1 MRRTVGTEK
10 SIRTALA
17 LLITLLL
24 VSASGAEEIV
34 DGIAAQVGSEIVLI
48 SDVYQI
54 AEPPERRLREQGAS
68 EKEIAMLRA
77 EILERMI
84 ERALIRQ
91 VVRRAELDATEAEVD
106 TAIGNIASENGLT
119 MEQLRASVEAQGLP
133 FEAYRE
139 RIRGEIEHA
148 KVING
153 MIGARV
159 RVDEKDVRALYDQEY
174 GDQPAGGTEVHLRHI
189 LVPFDSEDPAARRRA
204 CAQTRKALVRIR
216 GGEPFQDVAAEVST
230 VKPEKGG
237 DIGWF
242 HSSSLAPW
250 MREAIDPLSNGGTSD
265 VIEMPFGCNL
275 LHVDE
280 KRAYEQI
287 AYEDVHDRL
296 AEYLYQM
303 RLGEE
308 YSAFIDEL
316 REKTFIERKGIFAD
330 AARLGDGKD
339 TGADELDLGLG
350 NDTF

>member
-1 MRRTVGTEK
+1 M
-10 SIRTALA
+10 RTALA
-17 LLITLLL
+17 LLITLL
-24 VSASGAEEIV
+24 VMGAAGAEEIV

-54 AEPPERRLREQGAS
+54 AEPPERRLREQGATA
-68 EKEIAMLRA
+68 KDIAMLRA

-106 TAIGNIASENGLT
+106 TAIENIASENGLT
-119 MEQLRASVEAQGLP
+119 VAQLKASVEAQGLP
-133 FEAYRE
+133 FGAYRE

-153 MIGARV
+153 LIGSRV
-159 RVDEKDVRALYDQEY
+159 RIDDEDVRALYDQEY

-189 LVPFDSEDPAARRRA
+189 LVPFDSENPAARRRA
-204 CAQTRKALVRIR
+204 CDQTRKALLRIR

-230 VKPEKGG
+230 AKPEKGG

-242 HSSSLAPW
+242 HASSLAPW
-250 MREAIDPLSNGGTSD
+250 MREAIDPLSDGETSD

-280 KRAYEQI
+280 KRLYEQVT
-287 AYEDVHDRL
+287 YESVQARLADYLYQQRL
-296 AEYLYQM
+296 AE
-303 RLGEE
+303 E
-308 YSAFIDEL
+308 YSKFINEM
-316 REKTFIERKGIFAD
+316 REQTYIERKGIFAD
-330 AARLGDGKD
+330 AARLGDGRE
-339 TGADELDLGLG
+339 TGADDIDLGLG

>member
-1 MRRTVGTEK
+1 MRTP
-10 SIRTALA
+10 LA
-17 LLITLLL
+17 LLITLL
-24 VSASGAEEIV
+24 VVGAAAAEEIV

-54 AEPPERRLREQGAS
+54 AEPPERRLREQGATD
-68 EKEIAMLRA
+68 KDIAMLRA

-106 TAIGNIASENGLT
+106 NAIESIASENGLSV
-119 MEQLRASVEAQGLP
+119 EQLKESVEAQGLP
-133 FEAYRE
+133 FETYRE
-139 RIRGEIEHA
+139 RIRGEIEQA

-159 RVDEKDVRALYDQEY
+159 RVEEKDIRALYDEEY
-174 GDQPAGGTEVHLRHI
+174 GDQPAGGMEVHLRHI

-204 CAQTRKALVRIR
+204 CDQTRKALLRIR

-230 VKPEKGG
+230 MNPEKGG

-242 HSSSLAPW
+242 HASSLAPW
-250 MREAIDPLSNGGTSD
+250 MTDAIDPLPDGGTSD

-275 LHVDE
+275 LQVVE
-280 KRAYEQI
+280 KRLYEQI
-287 AYEDVHDRL
+287 TYESARAGL
-296 AEYLYQM
+296 ADYLYQK

-308 YSAFIDEL
+308 YSEFIEEL
-316 REKTFIERKGIFAD
+316 REQTYIERKGIFAD
-330 AARLGDGKD
+330 AARLGDGD
-339 TGADELDLGLG
+339 ETGADAIDLGLG

>member
-1 MRRTVGTEK
+1 M
-10 SIRTALA
+10 RTALA
-17 LLITLLL
+17 LLITLL
-24 VSASGAEEIV
+24 VMGAAGAEEIV

-54 AEPPERRLREQGAS
+54 AEPPERRLREQGATA
-68 EKEIAMLRA
+68 KDIAMLRA

-106 TAIGNIASENGLT
+106 TAIENIASENGLT
-119 MEQLRASVEAQGLP
+119 VEQLKASVEAQGLP
-133 FEAYRE
+133 FGAYRE

-153 MIGARV
+153 LIGSRV
-159 RVDEKDVRALYDQEY
+159 RIDDEDVRALYDQEY

-189 LVPFDSEDPAARRRA
+189 LVPFDSENPAARRRA
-204 CAQTRKALVRIR
+204 CDQTRKALLRIR

-230 VKPEKGG
+230 AKPEKGG

-242 HSSSLAPW
+242 HASSLAPW
-250 MREAIDPLSNGGTSD
+250 MREAIDPLSDGETSD

-280 KRAYEQI
+280 KRLYEQVT
-287 AYEDVHDRL
+287 YESVQARLADYLYQQRL
-296 AEYLYQM
+296 AE
-303 RLGEE
+303 E
-308 YSAFIDEL
+308 YSKFIDEM
-316 REKTFIERKGIFAD
+316 REQTYIERKGIFAD
-330 AARLGDGKD
+330 AARLGDGRE
-339 TGADELDLGLG
+339 TGADDIDLGLG

>member
-1 MRRTVGTEK
+1 M
-10 SIRTALA
+10 RTALA
-17 LLITLLL
+17 LLITLL
-24 VSASGAEEIV
+24 VTGAAGAEEIV

-54 AEPPERRLREQGAS
+54 AEPPERRLREQGATA
-68 EKEIAMLRA
+68 KDIAMLRA

-106 TAIGNIASENGLT
+106 TAIENIASENGLT
-119 MEQLRASVEAQGLP
+119 VEQLKASVEAQGLP

-153 MIGARV
+153 MIGSRV
-159 RVDEKDVRALYDQEY
+159 RVDDKDVRALYDQEY

-204 CAQTRKALVRIR
+204 CDQTRKALLRIR

-242 HSSSLAPW
+242 HASSLAPW
-250 MREAIDPLSNGGTSD
+250 MRDAIDPLSDGGTSD

-280 KRAYEQI
+280 KRLYEQVT
-287 AYEDVHDRL
+287 YESVQARLADYLYQQRL
-296 AEYLYQM
+296 AE
-303 RLGEE
+303 E
-308 YSAFIDEL
+308 YSKFIDKL
-316 REKTFIERKGIFAD
+316 REQTYIERKGIFAD
-330 AARLGDGKD
+330 ATRLGDGKE
-339 TGADELDLGLG
+339 TGADDIDLGLG

>member
-1 MRRTVGTEK
+1 MRTT
-10 SIRTALA
+10 LA
-17 LLITLLL
+17 CLITLL
-24 VSASGAEEIV
+24 VVGAAGAEEIV

-54 AEPPERRLREQGAS
+54 AEPPERRLREQGATD
-68 EKEIAMLRA
+68 KDIAMLRA
-77 EILERMI
+77 EVLERMI

-91 VVRRAELDATEAEVD
+91 VVRRAELDASEAEVD
-106 TAIGNIASENGLT
+106 SAIESIASENGLT
-119 MEQLRASVEAQGLP
+119 IEQLKASVEAQGLP

-159 RVDEKDVRALYDQEY
+159 RVDEKEVRALYDREY
-174 GDQPAGGTEVHLRHI
+174 ADQPAGGTEVHLHHI
-189 LVPFDSEDPAARRRA
+189 LVPFDSENPAIRRRA
-204 CAQTRKALVRIR
+204 CDQTRKALLRIR

-242 HSSSLAPW
+242 HASSLAPW
-250 MREAIDPLSNGGTSD
+250 MREAIDPLSDGGTSD

-280 KRAYEQI
+280 KRLYEQI
-287 AYEDVHDRL
+287 TYQRVQARLADYLYQQRL
-296 AEYLYQM
+296 AE
-303 RLGEE
+303 E
-308 YSAFIDEL
+308 YSKFIEEL
-316 REKTFIERKGIFAD
+316 REQTYIERKGIFAD
-330 AARLGDGKD
+330 AARLGDGKE
-339 TGADELDLGLG
+339 TGADDIDLGLG